1 MTDVDV
7 RLRAVLVV
15 DGNLRAAC
23 GAAVVVLLA
32 LGHVADDVVAG
43 VVFHGGLPRE
53 LAVESR
59 VGGIAGDGAAHV
71 LQHDDL
77 ARILRIQT
85 CGNHQ
90 QTRHDDGDKAEARA
104 VAAGGKGDGDHA
116 DSDEQEDDC
125 DDEPDHDVSF
135 LWFSRVGSPP
145 LSWISRNY

>member
-1 MTDVDV
+1 MTLLRVSYLTVD
-7 RLRAVLVV
+7 
-15 DGNLRAAC
+15 C
-23 GAAVVVLLA
+23 
-32 LGHVADDVVAG
+32 
-43 VVFHGGLPRE
+43 HGSLPWKP
-53 LAVESR
+53 AF
-59 VGGIAGDGAAHV
+59 GGIAGDGAAHV

-104 VAAGGKGDGDHA
+104 VAAVGKGDGDHA

-135 LWFSRVGSPP
+135 L
-145 LSWISRNY
+145 

>member
-1 MTDVDV
+1 M
-7 RLRAVLVV
+7 
-15 DGNLRAAC
+15 
-23 GAAVVVLLA
+23 
-32 LGHVADDVVAG
+32 
-43 VVFHGGLPRE
+43 
-53 LAVESR
+53 ESR
-59 VGGIAGDGAAHV
+59 VGGIACDGAAHV

-77 ARILRIQT
+77 SRVLRIQT

-90 QTRHDDGDKAEARA
+90 QTRHDDGDEPEARA
-104 VAAGGKGDGDHA
+104 VAAGGEADGDQA